1 MSQPASDPSSWIRVR
16 GARTHNL
23 KNVSV
28 DLPAGKLIVITGVSG
43 SGKSS
48 LAFDTLFAEGQR
60 RYLECVSVKTR
71 TLLHQLPRPDVDN
84 ITGLAPTISV
94 DQRVSGVPVRSTL
107 ATTSE
112 IHDYLRLLYARGGT
126 AHCTGCGKPVQR
138 QSVDQIVAR
147 TLNLPERTRLMIMSP
162 MVRGRKG
169 AHKEVFERIS
179 RHGFVRVR
187 VDGEVLDVA
196 ELKPLAASKSHTIDA
211 VVDRIVIKEGIGPR
225 IRESVELA
233 CRESDGTCII
243 SHEANGVWHEK
254 LYSTRFNCPEC
265 DLSFPTP
272 EPRTLSFN
280 SPWGACPE
288 CSGLGTIEQA
298 ANSAVPSKQSAAP
311 STKSTQRKTKPSSKS
326 ERESTDK
333 PTPSS
338 QDAAESSLI
347 ECPAC
352 HGTRL
357 LPFPSGIQFQGVTL
371 PDFCRLSIVEAEEV
385 VSRWISHIE
394 TSSKSSETPSAA
406 DTPENLQ
413 LTQEARLVAERTL
426 PDIVARL
433 RCLADV
439 GIGYLTLDRPTRT
452 LSGGEFQR
460 ARLAASLSSRLY
472 GAHYVLDEPTSGLHP
487 RDTNRLI
494 DALRRLRDSGGTVIV
509 VEHDAEVMQAAD
521 WLVDLGPG
529 AGADG
534 GTLLFAGHPRDS
546 VHVDSPTGHYLKRL
560 QVAAD
565 ARSNQLASLA
575 SRRSLTTSECLTI
588 RGARSHNLQNVTV
601 SIPLRG
607 VVCVSGVSGSGKSSL
622 IQSTLVPYVR
632 ESLKWNPDLE
642 LARRLS
648 TCDGIDGIQN
658 LKRLISLDQTPM
670 GRSGR
675 SCLVTL
681 SSMWDDV
688 RRLFAKTRD
697 ARARGLKPSHFSF
710 NSGEGRCQECF
721 GTGQKQIRL
730 AFLPPTSISCPACSG
745 TRFSRQV
752 RSILFRG
759 RSVSDILQMR
769 VDEAKAFFSEFKS
782 LHDALDVFC
791 QVGLG
796 YMPLGQPTNTF
807 SGGEAQRARLAAEL
821 AWPSH
826 EHTLYVL
833 DEPTSGLH
841 ASDAGMLLR
850 HLHRL
855 ADSGH
860 SVVVIEHHPDLILGS
875 DWVIDLG
882 PEAASSGGRVL
893 YNGPTENLHT
903 CRESITA
910 QWLFRGPKPG
920 SSLSR
925 SPS

>member
-1 MSQPASDPSSWIRVR
+1 MSQPGSQAAAWIRVR

-23 KNVSV
+23 KNVNV
-28 DLPAGKLIVITGVSG
+28 DFPAGKLIVVTGVSG

-71 TLLHQLPRPDVDN
+71 ALLHQLPKADVDE
-84 ITGLAPTISV
+84 IIGLAPTISV
-94 DQRVSGVPVRSTL
+94 DQRVSSVPVRSTL

-126 AHCTGCGKPVQR
+126 AHCTGCGRPVQR

-147 TLNLPERTRLMIMSP
+147 TLSLPERTRLMIMSP

-169 AHKEVFERIS
+169 AHKDVIERIT

-187 VDGEVLDVA
+187 VDGDVLDVTD
-196 ELKPLAASKSHTIDA
+196 LKPLSAAKSHTIEA

-243 SHEANGVWHEK
+243 SHEANGVWQEK
-254 LYSTRFNCPEC
+254 LYSTRFNCPDC

-288 CSGLGTIEQA
+288 CTGLGTVQEA
-298 ANSAVPSKQSAAP
+298 PHHKSAVSDSKFEGSDTTNSGVDPVDQMAQP
-311 STKSTQRKTKPSSKS
+311 
-326 ERESTDK
+326 
-333 PTPSS
+333 
-338 QDAAESSLI
+338 
-347 ECPAC
+347 CPHC
-352 HGTRL
+352 NGTRL
-357 LPFPSGIQFQGVTL
+357 LPFSRAITFQGVTL
-371 PDFCRLSIVEAEEV
+371 PEFCRLSVSEAEEV
-385 VSRWISHIE
+385 AEKWLSSVIRATGDSV
-394 TSSKSSETPSAA
+394 TSLENSEEKN
-406 DTPENLQ
+406 DTS

-426 PDIVARL
+426 PDVVARL
-433 RCLADV
+433 RCLKDV
-439 GIGYLTLDRPTRT
+439 GIGYLTLDRSTRT

-460 ARLAASLSSRLY
+460 ARLAASLSSRLF

-487 RDTNRLI
+487 RDTSRLI
-494 DALRRLRDSGGTVIV
+494 DALRKLRDSGGTVIV
-509 VEHDAEVMQAAD
+509 VEHDADVMQAAD

-534 GTLLFAGHPRDS
+534 GQLLFAGPPADS
-546 VHVDSPTGHYLKRL
+546 VHVDSPTGHYLRRLREVSRSPSMSAQASDETKRL
-560 QVAAD
+560 
-565 ARSNQLASLA
+565 
-575 SRRSLTTSECLTI
+575 RRRQPLSESECLTI
-588 RGARSHNLQNVTV
+588 HKARSHNLRNVTV
-601 SIPLRG
+601 SIPLRR
-607 VVCVSGVSGSGKSSL
+607 VVCVTGVSGSGKSSL
-622 IQSTLVPYVR
+622 IQSTLVPFVR
-632 ESLKWNPDLE
+632 EALKFAADIE
-642 LARRLS
+642 FAKRVS
-648 TCDGIDGIQN
+648 CCDGVDGLQS
-658 LKRLISLDQTPM
+658 LRRLISLDQAPM
-670 GRSGR
+670 GRSSR

-688 RRLFAKTRD
+688 RRLFAKTRE

-710 NSGEGRCQECF
+710 NSGEGRCPECL
-721 GTGQKQIRL
+721 GTGQKLVRL
-730 AFLPPTSISCPACSG
+730 SFLPAAAVSCPACSG
-745 TRFSRQV
+745 TRFTRLV
-752 RSILFRG
+752 RSIHFRG

-769 VDEAKAFFSEFKS
+769 VDEAKTFFSEFKS
-782 LHDALDVFC
+782 LSDALDVFC
-791 QVGLG
+791 HVGLG
-796 YMPLGQPTNTF
+796 YMPLGQPTSTF

-821 AWPSH
+821 AWPSL

-860 SVVVIEHHPDLILGS
+860 SVIVIEHHPDVILGS
-875 DWVIDLG
+875 DWIVDLG
-882 PEAASSGGRVL
+882 PEAAHGGGQVL
-893 YNGPTENLHT
+893 FSGPTDELHK
-903 CRESITA
+903 CRDSVTA
-910 QWLFRGPKPG
+910 TWLFRTSLPG
-920 SSLSR
+920 KT
-925 SPS
+925 P

>member
-1 MSQPASDPSSWIRVR
+1 MSQPATDPSSWIRVR

-71 TLLHQLPRPDVDN
+71 SLLHQLPRPDVDN
-84 ITGLAPTISV
+84 IFGLAPTISV

-187 VDGEVLDVA
+187 VDREVLDVA

-243 SHEANGVWHEK
+243 SHEADGVWHEK
-254 LYSTRFNCPEC
+254 LYSTRFNCPDC

-280 SPWGACPE
+280 SPWGACPH
-288 CSGLGTIEQA
+288 CSGLGMISPTE
-298 ANSAVPSKQSAAP
+298 VPSPESTAATRSP
-311 STKSTQRKTKPSSKS
+311 KRTNRKTKPV
-326 ERESTDK
+326 DK
-333 PTPSS
+333 AV
-338 QDAAESSLI
+338 QDASAEERTADESAWI
-347 ECPAC
+347 QCPAC
-352 HGTRL
+352 QGTRL
-357 LPFPSGIQFQGVTL
+357 LPFPAGIQFLGVTL
-371 PDFCRLSIVEAEEV
+371 PDFCKLSIVEAEQIV
-385 VSRWISHIE
+385 RQWLDRVDAASGQ
-394 TSSKSSETPSAA
+394 SSSAHSA
-406 DTPENLQ
+406 GIQESQ
-413 LTQEARLVAERTL
+413 HLTQEARLVAERTL
-426 PDIVARL
+426 PDIAARL
-433 RCLADV
+433 RCLVDV
-439 GIGYLTLDRPTRT
+439 GIGYLTLDRSTRT

-487 RDTNRLI
+487 RDTHRLI
-494 DALRRLRDSGGTVIV
+494 EALRRLRDSGGTVIV

-534 GTLLFAGHPRDS
+534 GTLLFAGDPRDS
-546 VHVDSPTGHYLKRL
+546 IHVDSPTGHYLRRL
-560 QVAAD
+560 NSTSSSDSEVVTSAESRDQETP
-565 ARSNQLASLA
+565 Q
-575 SRRSLTTSECLTI
+575 RRSLTSSECLTI
-588 RGARSHNLQNVTV
+588 RNACSHNLQNVTV

-632 ESLKWNPDLE
+632 ESLKWQPDLVRAKR
-642 LARRLS
+642 LSSCDGVDGTQNLRRL
-648 TCDGIDGIQN
+648 IA
-658 LKRLISLDQTPM
+658 LDQTPM
-670 GRSGR
+670 GRSAR

-681 SSMWDDV
+681 SSLWDEV

-697 ARARGLKPSHFSF
+697 ARARGLKSSHFSF

-730 AFLPPTSISCPACSG
+730 AFLPPTSVSCLACSG
-745 TRFSRQV
+745 TRFSRLV

-769 VDEAKAFFSEFKS
+769 VDEAKSFFSEFKS
-782 LHDALDVFC
+782 LSDALDVFC

-821 AWPSH
+821 AWPSM

-860 SVVVIEHHPDLILGS
+860 SVIVIEHHPDLILGS

-882 PEAASSGGRVL
+882 PEAASSGGQVL
-893 YNGPTENLHT
+893 YNGPTSGLQT

-910 QWLFRGPKPG
+910 QWLFRD
-920 SSLSR
+920 SHSRRLS
-925 SPS
+925 